1 MFRFPTAAAAK
12 QKWPRASQWPP
23 TGGNVRR
30 RRFWAAAVF
39 SFFDLVLFH
48 LFFSLPHPLVRVL
61 HRLVTGCFSFF
72 FCSSDTQ
79 VPTWWDLSPTKMQK
93 SFSHV
98 SLMNVSLPEVY
109 GWFSHEIPLE
119 IVTLDTVNVL
129 APNGQKWRRRG
140 RRNSIERRTG
150 WCNCRN
156 SVELRPK

>member
-23 TGGNVRR
+23 TGGKVRR

-72 FCSSDTQ
+72 F
-79 VPTWWDLSPTKMQK
+79 VRPTLKSPPGGTCLPQK
-93 SFSHV
+93 CENRYYTH
-98 SLMNVSLPEVY
+98 
-109 GWFSHEIPLE
+109 I
-119 IVTLDTVNVL
+119 
-129 APNGQKWRRRG
+129 
-140 RRNSIERRTG
+140 
-150 WCNCRN
+150 
-156 SVELRPK
+156 SVECFITWGVRMIFTWNSTWNCHTRHGQRFGAKRPKMASSRPAKFHRTSNWLMQSSKFSRITS